1 MAHTSHSHSQTNLAQ
16 TTDAHAQAH
25 HVIEVRTYVL
35 IYIALMLFLAATV
48 AASFMPLGAFHLP
61 VAMTIALIKAVL
73 IVLFFMHV
81 YYSAPLTWITA
92 VGSLLWV
99 GLLLAFLL
107 SDYLA
112 RGWLHIL
119 GK

>member
-1 MAHTSHSHSQTNLAQ
+1 MSQSQQLSQSTE
-16 TTDAHAQAH
+16 AHAQSH
-25 HVIEVRTYVL
+25 HIISVRTYMI
-35 IYIALMLFLAATV
+35 IYVALMLFLAATV
-48 AASFMPLGAFHLP
+48 MASEMPFSRSGHLL

-81 YYSAPLTWITA
+81 YYSAPLTWVVS

-99 GLLLAFLL
+99 GLFLAFLL
-107 SDYLA
+107 GDYA
-112 RGWLHIL
+112 GRDWLNIP

>member
-1 MAHTSHSHSQTNLAQ
+1 MQHHHQSSQLHQSAEAHEQS
-16 TTDAHAQAH
+16 H
-25 HVIEVRTYVL
+25 HVIAVKTYL
-35 IYIALMLFLAATV
+35 MIYLALMLLLALTVGAYFLDMGSHQINLA
-48 AASFMPLGAFHLP
+48 
-61 VAMTIALIKAVL
+61 VAMTIAVVKAVL

-107 SDYLA
+107 ADYFS
-112 RGWLHIL
+112 RGWLDIL